1 MAELRQTGSRI
12 SENQHQRKDGS
23 IFPVE
28 TNVNYV
34 RLDRDYVLAV
44 TRDITRRKEAETSLR
59 QREAQLR
66 HIIDTVP
73 EGVILLD
80 AKGNIYLTNPIAEQF
95 LVVLASERENGRL
108 THLGNRPLN
117 ELLTSPPKGLWH
129 EVTSKDRVFE
139 AIARPVEN
147 SSHNGGWVL
156 VLRDVTQ
163 ERDIQRQVQR
173 QERLAAVGQ
182 LAAGI
187 AHDFNNILAVINL
200 YAQLISRTVEMPARA
215 QEEIHTIEQQ
225 VKRATDLIQQVLDF
239 SRQSVLERRPFD
251 LLPFMEKLVTLLKR
265 TLPEHIQIELNHDVE
280 TYFIQADPSRM
291 QQVMMNLAVNAR
303 DAMPEGGRLQIRLT
317 RMQTEEAKPMPVQDL
332 PPGKWIQIEV
342 SDSGDGIPSEAFSHI
357 FEPFFT
363 TKAEGRG
370 TGLGLAQVYGIV
382 QQHGGYIDVATE
394 IGQGTTF
401 FLYFPV
407 LNTGE
412 NTTDVSDKSALP
424 LGQGQRVLVVED
436 DPTIRKALQSSL
448 AVLNYEVMVAANGRE
463 ALTILA
469 TRADEVDLVLSDAV
483 MPEMGGI
490 ALFHAMQEQYPT
502 IPVVLLTGH
511 PLSKEMESLQILG
524 LAGWLPKPPDLTSL
538 SYLLAKALKETNKVV
553 PPP

>member
-1 MAELRQTGSRI
+1 
-12 SENQHQRKDGS
+12 
-23 IFPVE
+23 
-28 TNVNYV
+28 
-34 RLDRDYVLAV
+34 
-44 TRDITRRKEAETSLR
+44 
-59 QREAQLR
+59 
-66 HIIDTVP
+66 
-73 EGVILLD
+73 
-80 AKGNIYLTNPIAEQF
+80 
-95 LVVLASERENGRL
+95 
-108 THLGNRPLN
+108 
-117 ELLTSPPKGLWH
+117 
-129 EVTSKDRVFE
+129 
-139 AIARPVEN
+139 
-147 SSHNGGWVL
+147 
-156 VLRDVTQ
+156 
-163 ERDIQRQVQR
+163 
-173 QERLAAVGQ
+173 
-182 LAAGI
+182 
-187 AHDFNNILAVINL
+187 
-200 YAQLISRTVEMPARA
+200 
-215 QEEIHTIEQQ
+215 
-225 VKRATDLIQQVLDF
+225 
-239 SRQSVLERRPFD
+239 
-251 LLPFMEKLVTLLKR
+251 MEKLVTLLER

-332 PPGKWIQIEV
+332 PHGKWIQIEV

-538 SYLLAKALKETNKVV
+538 SYLLAKASTV
-553 PPP
+553 

>member
-1 MAELRQTGSRI
+1 
-12 SENQHQRKDGS
+12 
-23 IFPVE
+23 
-28 TNVNYV
+28 
-34 RLDRDYVLAV
+34 
-44 TRDITRRKEAETSLR
+44 
-59 QREAQLR
+59 
-66 HIIDTVP
+66 
-73 EGVILLD
+73 
-80 AKGNIYLTNPIAEQF
+80 
-95 LVVLASERENGRL
+95 
-108 THLGNRPLN
+108 
-117 ELLTSPPKGLWH
+117 
-129 EVTSKDRVFE
+129 
-139 AIARPVEN
+139 
-147 SSHNGGWVL
+147 
-156 VLRDVTQ
+156 
-163 ERDIQRQVQR
+163 
-173 QERLAAVGQ
+173 
-182 LAAGI
+182 
-187 AHDFNNILAVINL
+187 
-200 YAQLISRTVEMPARA
+200 
-215 QEEIHTIEQQ
+215 
-225 VKRATDLIQQVLDF
+225 
-239 SRQSVLERRPFD
+239 
-251 LLPFMEKLVTLLKR
+251 MEKLVTLLER

-394 IGQGTTF
+394 IGRGTTF

-502 IPVVLLTGH
+502 ILVVLLTGH
-511 PLSKEMESLQILG
+511 PLSKEMESLQTLG